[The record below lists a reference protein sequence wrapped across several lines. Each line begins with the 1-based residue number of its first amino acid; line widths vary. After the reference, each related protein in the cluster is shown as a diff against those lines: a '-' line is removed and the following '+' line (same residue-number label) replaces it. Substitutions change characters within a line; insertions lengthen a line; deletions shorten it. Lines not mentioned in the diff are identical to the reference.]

1 MINYLVAM
9 FYLFLNNQEMFQARA
24 SRTCSPEDERV
35 RVLGQRMNDDDE
47 PEVRD
52 ALFPRNSVENMRF
65 AVNFFTAIGLGGVSE
80 TARKILSL

>member
-1 MINYLVAM
+1 
-9 FYLFLNNQEMFQARA
+9 
-24 SRTCSPEDERV
+24 
-35 RVLGQRMNDDDE
+35 MNDDDE